1 MTRVAF
7 YGIIRMMKAN
17 ISDLAKSELLPP
29 TGYLTSR
36 LLIATPLI
44 TTPMFSRSVILM
56 FSHDTE
62 GAMGIIINHII
73 ENVSYKDLFE
83 QLSIGGASNVG
94 DLPVHYGGPLE
105 MNRGF
110 VLYHIESAPHP
121 ETILSVGD
129 VGVSSSVHILR
140 DIAQG
145 EGPKARILAL
155 GYAAWGPG
163 QLESEMDAN
172 SWISVPATRQ
182 LIFDSDNATKWKH
195 AAETYGIDISRIAGA
210 VGHA

>member
-1 MTRVAF
+1 
-7 YGIIRMMKAN
+7 MKAN
-17 ISDLAKSELLPP
+17 ISELAKSEVLPP

-56 FSHDTE
+56 FSHDSE

-83 QLSIGGASNVG
+83 QLSIGGDGSVG
-94 DLPVHYGGPLE
+94 NLPVHYGGPLE

-110 VLYHIESAPHP
+110 VIYHFEGTPHP
-121 ETILSVGD
+121 ETILTIGD
-129 VGVSSSVHILR
+129 IGVSSSVHILR
-140 DIAQG
+140 EIAQG
-145 EGPKARILAL
+145 SGPKQRMLAL
-155 GYAAWGPG
+155 GYAAWGAG
-163 QLESEMDAN
+163 QLESEMEAN
-172 SWISVPATRQ
+172 SWISVPATRE
-182 LIFDSDNATKWKH
+182 LIFNEENGTKWKH
-195 AAETYGIDISRIAGA
+195 AAESYGIDISRITGH

>member
-1 MTRVAF
+1 
-7 YGIIRMMKAN
+7 MKAN
-17 ISDLAKSELLPP
+17 ISDHTKSDVILP

-83 QLSIGGASNVG
+83 QLSIGGVANIG
-94 DLPVHYGGPLE
+94 NLPVHYGGPLE

-110 VLYHIESAPHP
+110 VIYHIEGEAHP
-121 ETILSVGD
+121 ETILTVGD
-129 VGVSSSVHILR
+129 IGVSSSVHILR
-140 DIAQG
+140 EIAQG
-145 EGPKARILAL
+145 EGPKNRMLAL

-163 QLESEMDAN
+163 QLENEMETN
-172 SWISVPATRQ
+172 SWISVPATREI
-182 LIFDSDNATKWKH
+182 IFGGDNATKWKH
-195 AAETYGIDISRIAGA
+195 AAKINGIDISRITGA